1 MGILDIFKKDRVLD
15 SSLNSAELATLILK
29 ASLDSRT
36 NYADE
41 ADIKDKQREFDD
53 TDAQRRAIHTI
64 SNWYNTLGVY
74 RQDFDRD
81 QDDKLAK
88 SPYFALCE
96 KAMVDYFSTLEYS
109 ITDEEE
115 NVIDEAM
122 DFLDR
127 PNPQESFGDVL
138 SASLKDVVRYDAGAI
153 VKSFERSGY
162 LSEIKSYNGPEF
174 WKEID
179 RVPVNVRIQDGAH
192 YVGYWSHG
200 YTQRFWQRSATGLY
214 ISFQPDE
221 VAYLMMYPRTNNIY
235 GTDFI
240 KNLQWFIQY
249 LLDSTRAAGKTFENG
264 IVPSLIWN
272 HPVLSKQ
279 QLAQRIEEVNI
290 SNKGSYKFGG
300 ILHTVTGE
308 DIKTLSHSL
317 VDMQWLEGQQFV
329 AQLVWAMWGFSMSEF
344 MEGGQNRAA
353 SYVQRNI
360 TKSRMLKPLMKYYE
374 TKINREILPY
384 LEGYQEDWKFKFV
397 RDLDYDDE
405 QKIATINATKAN
417 TALMYY
423 NAGVPMDLALQ
434 LAGVGDDL
442 RTIVRESLQD
452 VQESMGGEGNWMDI
466 DEMTT
471 QVGEGETG
479 GMNLSPPQ
487 DTGEFKNTPNASA
500 KETSSDESKKD
511 KFQKSRNYI
520 ANSSLA
526 PEGSRVVRGRRG
538 GMYYETS
545 QKEKSSKD
553 EGGKSKGKK
562 KGRRGW
568 SGSQSSGGEK
578 QPKTSTDKANAIHL
592 TGNNVHLIIDGTKIH
607 VYKSKQSIE
616 VAKFMKSC
624 LGDERG
630 ENEIKG
636 CAMKAADKFDLDISG
651 KEL

>member
-1 MGILDIFKKDRVLD
+1 MGILDRFFKKEKVLD
-15 SSLNSAELATLILK
+15 SSANSAELAAIILK
-29 ASLDSRT
+29 AALDSKT

-41 ADIKDKQREFDD
+41 ADIKDPQREFDD
-53 TDAQRRAIHTI
+53 TEAQRRAIHSI

-109 ITDEEE
+109 VTDEEE
-115 NVIDEAM
+115 NVIDDAM
-122 DFLDR
+122 DFLER
-127 PNPQESFGDVL
+127 PNPQESLRDVL
-138 SASLKDVVRYDAGAI
+138 SASLKDTVRYDAGAI
-153 VKSFERSGY
+153 VKSFNRAGY
-162 LSEIKSYNGPEF
+162 MTEMKAYSGPEF

-200 YTQRFWQRSATGLY
+200 YTQRYWQRSATGLY
-214 ISFQPDE
+214 ISFHPDE
-221 VAYLMMYPRTNNIY
+221 VAYLMMYPRSNNIY

-264 IVPSLIWN
+264 VVPSLIWN

-279 QLAQRIEEVNI
+279 QLAQRIEEVNL

-308 DIKTLSHSL
+308 DIKTLSHTL
-317 VDMQWLEGQQFV
+317 IDMQWLEGQQFV

-374 TKINREILPY
+374 NKINREILPY
-384 LEGYQEDWKFKFV
+384 LEGYQEDWTFKFV

-442 RTIVRESLQD
+442 RTIVRESLMD
-452 VQESMGGEGNWMDI
+452 VQEGMGGDNWMDI

-487 DTGEFKNTPNASA
+487 DTGEYKTTPNK
-500 KETSSDESKKD
+500 KEETTGEKPAD

-520 ANSSLA
+520 ANASLA
-526 PEGSRVVRGRRG
+526 PEGARVVRGRRG

-545 QKEKSSKD
+545 QKERSSKD
-553 EGGKSKGKK
+553 EPNKGRSKK

-568 SGSQSSGGEK
+568 SGSQESGSESQK
-578 QPKTSTDKANAIHL
+578 KPPTSKEDVIHL
-592 TGNNVHLIIDGTKIH
+592 SGKNIHLIIDGADIH
-607 VYKSKQSIE
+607 VYKNKPSIE

-624 LGDERG
+624 LGPDRG
-630 ENEIKG
+630 EYEVKE
-636 CAMKAADKFDLDISG
+636 CAMKAAEKFGLQISG
-651 KEL
+651 KDI

>member
-1 MGILDIFKKDRVLD
+1 MGILDIFRKKERVLD
-15 SSLNSAELATLILK
+15 SSANSAELAALILK
-29 ASLDSRT
+29 AGLDSNT
-36 NYADE
+36 NYGDE
-41 ADIKDKQREFDD
+41 PKINEKSREFDD
-53 TDAQRRAIHTI
+53 TEANRRAIHTI

-74 RQDFDRD
+74 RQDFDRIE
-81 QDDKLAK
+81 DDRLAK
-88 SPYFALCE
+88 SPYFSLCE
-96 KAMVDYFSTLEYS
+96 KAMVDYFSTLDYS
-109 ITDEEE
+109 VTDSSE
-115 NVIDEAM
+115 NVIDDAL
-122 DFLDR
+122 DFIEK
-127 PNPQESFGDVL
+127 PNPQEDFRDVI
-138 SASLKDVVRYDAGAI
+138 SASLKDLVRYDAGAI
-153 VKSFERSGY
+153 VKSFDKGGY
-162 LSEIKSYNGPEF
+162 CTEMKAYSGPEF

-179 RVPVNVRIQDGAH
+179 RVPVDVRIQDGAH

-200 YTQRFWQRSATGLY
+200 YTQRYWQRSATGLY
-214 ISFQPDE
+214 ISFVPDE
-221 VAYLMMYPRTNNIY
+221 VAYLMMYPRTSNIY

-240 KNLQWFIQY
+240 KNLKWFVTY

-279 QLAQRIEEVNI
+279 QLMQRIEEVNL

-317 VDMQWLEGQQFV
+317 VDMQWLEGQQFI

-374 TKINREILPY
+374 TVINRQILPY
-384 LEGYQEDWKFKFV
+384 LEGYQEDWTFKFV

-423 NAGVPMDLALQ
+423 NAGVPMDLSLQ

-442 RTIVRESLQD
+442 RTIMRETFQD
-452 VQESMGGEGNWMDI
+452 FQETMGDGNWMDM

-479 GMNLSPPQ
+479 GMNLDAPK
-487 DTGEFKNTPNASA
+487 DTGEFKTTPNATP
-500 KETSSDESKKD
+500 KEQKVQGETKGDR
-511 KFQKSRNYI
+511 FQKSRNYI
-520 ANSSLA
+520 AGSNLA
-526 PEGSRVVRGRRG
+526 PEGSRVVRGKRG
-538 GMYYETS
+538 GMYYETTA
-545 QKEKSSKD
+545 KDKKTKDDGSK
-553 EGGKSKGKK
+553 KKGKG

-568 SGSQSSGGEK
+568 SGSQDSGGKEK
-578 QPKTSTDKANAIHL
+578 VADVPDVEDGAVHL
-592 TGNNVHLIIDGTKIH
+592 TGKDVHIVIDGTKVH
-607 VYKSKQSIE
+607 VYKSNASIK
-616 VAKFMKSC
+616 VANYIKKCVGDDRSEENLLACAKEAAGKFKLKIS
-624 LGDERG
+624 DE
-630 ENEIKG
+630 
-636 CAMKAADKFDLDISG
+636 
-651 KEL
+651 